1 MKEVELMNKEIRLAE
16 IRAAE
21 EGQVVEGYA
30 LVFEQETVL
39 FEIDG
44 IQYKEIIDRNA
55 LDGADLTDI
64 PFKYNHSDNI
74 MVMARTRNH
83 TLSVA
88 PDEHGLFIRAEL
100 ANTTTGK
107 DMYELI
113 RRGDIDKMS
122 FAFTVKED
130 SYDNQTRTRRIM
142 KIQKL
147 YDVSAVDLPAYDQT
161 SISARSYFT
170 AKAEEEEKA
179 KQALNEMRQRLIL
192 QTYL

>member
-1 MKEVELMNKEIRLAE
+1 MGEMQKMNKEIRLAE
-16 IRAAE
+16 IRAAA
-21 EGQVVEGYA
+21 EGEQVVEGYA
-30 LVFEQETVL
+30 LVFEDETVI

-44 IQYKEIIDRNA
+44 IQYKEVIDRNA

-64 PFKYNHSDNI
+64 PFKYNHSSDV

-83 TLSVA
+83 TLTVA
-88 PDEHGLFIRAEL
+88 PDQKGLFIHAEL

-122 FAFTVKED
+122 FAFTVQED
-130 SYDNQTRTRRIM
+130 SYDTATRTRRIL
-142 KIQKL
+142 KINKL

-161 SISARSYFT
+161 SISARSYFEG
-170 AKAEEEEKA
+170 KAELEEKA
-179 KQALNEMRQRLIL
+179 KLEEKRQKLIL